1 MAQTFPPSPVAGAGA
16 LTVRVETRLFPPFT
30 VGLIEAGQA
39 VAAGPALVTKLLQP
53 KLTIT
58 SGPVTL
64 ATIAPAGD
72 PGRTWPYFLI
82 GGLLVGAFLVTRL
95 VR

>member
-1 MAQTFPPSPVAGAGA
+1 MATLPVPAAGA
-16 LTVRVETRLFPPFT
+16 LQVRVETSLFPPFT
-30 VGLIEAGQA
+30 VGLLQAGQA
-39 VAAGPALVTKLLQP
+39 VAAGPALVTKLLKP

-72 PGRTWPYFLI
+72 PGRTWPLALAVA
-82 GGLLVGAFLVTRL
+82 GALAAFLVVKLLR
-95 VR
+95 

>member
-1 MAQTFPPSPVAGAGA
+1 VAQLPVPVAGA
-16 LTVRVETRLFPPFT
+16 LQVRVETRLFPPFT
-30 VGLIEAGQA
+30 VGLLQAGQA
-39 VAAGPALVTKLLQP
+39 VAAGPALVTKLLRP

-72 PGRTWPYFLI
+72 PGRTWPLALAVMGAVAAFV
-82 GGLLVGAFLVTRL
+82 LVRL